1 MATRYPVIVPP
12 KFTSVNDVISGL
24 SELEKV
30 FIARQDRRSVFAS
43 TYVITTVTFKKWLDE
58 RRFLNNELVACYV
71 VAFAN
76 LYREAVAGYEAG
88 DREAVPVAW
97 QQSFDSARDANVSVY
112 QNLVLGINAHI
123 NHDLPYAVLNAGLD
137 VHCDQ
142 CYQDHT
148 RMNDALRSATPRVR
162 QRIASVYQPSL
173 HVMNWLYGW
182 TINEAVVFAF
192 ERARQIAWQ
201 SAQTLAATEGL
212 AEQIQVGNRIKDRA
226 ALAGRM
232 ILGHRRAP
240 DRCLAFLYEVEKA
253 MPAPSQVP
261 RPIPF
266 PSQRATGYNISQA
279 ALAPAI

>member
-1 MATRYPVIVPP
+1 MATRHPVIVPP
-12 KFTSVNDVISGL
+12 EFKSVADVIRGL

-30 FIARQDRRSVFAS
+30 FIARQDRRGVFAS
-43 TYVITTVTFKKWLDE
+43 TYLLTTTTFKKWLDAG
-58 RRFLNNELVACYV
+58 RFLNTDLIACYV

-76 LYREAVAGYEAG
+76 LYRQALAEFEAG
-88 DREAVPVAW
+88 AREAVPVAW
-97 QQSFDSARDANVSVY
+97 QQSFDAAQDASISVY

-123 NHDLPYAVLNAGLD
+123 NHDLPYAVLNGGLD
-137 VHCDQ
+137 VHCDH

-148 RMNDALRSATPRVR
+148 RMNDALRAATPRIR
-162 QRIASVYQPSL
+162 RRIASLYQPSL

-182 TINEAVVFAF
+182 TIDEAVGFAF

-201 SAQTLAATEGL
+201 SAQSLAAAEGQ

-232 ILGHRRAP
+232 ILAHKNAP
-240 DRCLAFLYEVEKA
+240 DRCLALLFEVEKA
-253 MPAPSQVP
+253 MPAPSQGP
-261 RPIPF
+261 QRIP
-266 PSQRATGYNISQA
+266 SRRAAGYNISEA